1 MTIRKRLL
9 CLMLAASMLMMGL
22 SGCKDSSNETN
33 TVQVD
38 YNAEEVAK
46 YKDYLGEIP
55 ESDKD
60 YVVELGYRNCD
71 HMVAALVGEG
81 SGIFDAL
88 GLTVNITKTG
98 QIMEAM
104 ASGEMDVGY
113 QGIKGAIRSVNNG
126 APLFMAAANHLGG
139 SEYLV
144 VSNDIQDPEDLLG
157 KKLAIGNEAWKN
169 PQWCNWANSLNIP
182 SETDGN
188 YEIVDMGETDAL
200 IAMESR
206 SDRRLCNVRPVCLS
220 GRVRRYRTRYGNR
233 LGLQRKQTGR

>member
-1 MTIRKRLL
+1 MTMRKRLL
-9 CLMLAASMLMMGL
+9 CLMLAASMLIVGL
-22 SGCKDSSNETN
+22 TGCKDSSNDTN
-33 TVQVD
+33 TVQID
-38 YNAEEVAK
+38 YNAEEEVAK
-46 YKDYLGEIP
+46 YKDYLGEL
-55 ESDKD
+55 SDADKD
-60 YVVELGYRNCD
+60 YVIELGYNNCD

-113 QGIKGAIRSVNNG
+113 QGIQGAILSVNNG

-144 VSNDIQDPEDLLG
+144 VSNDIQEPEDLIG
-157 KKLAIGNEAWKN
+157 KKLAIGNEPWKS
-169 PQWCNWANSLNIP
+169 PQWSNWAEDLGIP
-182 SETDGN
+182 VMTEGN

-200 IAMESR
+200 LAMKAGQVDCFS
-206 SDRRLCNVRPVCLS
+206 
-220 GRVRRYRTRYGNR
+220 T
-233 LGLQRKQTGR
+233 

>member
-9 CLMLAASMLMMGL
+9 CLMLAASMLIVGL
-22 SGCKDSSNETN
+22 TGCKDSSNETN

-38 YNAEEVAK
+38 YNAEEEVAK

-55 ESDKD
+55 EADKD

-113 QGIKGAIRSVNNG
+113 QGIQGAILSVNNG

-144 VSNDIQDPEDLLG
+144 VSNDIQEPEDLIG
-157 KKLAIGNEAWKN
+157 KKLAIGNEPWRS
-169 PQWCNWANSLNIP
+169 PQWSNWAEDLGIP
-182 SETDGN
+182 VMTEGN

-200 IAMESR
+200 LAMKAGQVDCFS
-206 SDRRLCNVRPVCLS
+206 
-220 GRVRRYRTRYGNR
+220 T
-233 LGLQRKQTGR
+233 

>member
-1 MTIRKRLL
+1 MTIRKKFL
-9 CLMLAASMLMMGL
+9 CLMLAASMLIVGL
-22 SGCKDSSNETN
+22 TGCKDSSNETN

-38 YNAEEVAK
+38 YNAEEEVAK
-46 YKDYLGEIP
+46 YKNYLGEIP
-55 ESDKD
+55 EADKD
-60 YVVELGYRNCD
+60 FVVELGYRNCD

-113 QGIKGAIRSVNNG
+113 QGIQGAILSVNNG

-144 VSNDIQDPEDLLG
+144 VSNDIQEPEDLIG
-157 KKLAIGNEAWKN
+157 KKLAIGNEPWKS
-169 PQWCNWANSLNIP
+169 PQWSNWAEDLGIP
-182 SETDGN
+182 VMTEGN

-200 IAMESR
+200 LAMKAGQVDCFS
-206 SDRRLCNVRPVCLS
+206 
-220 GRVRRYRTRYGNR
+220 T
-233 LGLQRKQTGR
+233 

>member
-9 CLMLAASMLMMGL
+9 CLMLAASMLIVGL
-22 SGCKDSSNETN
+22 TGCKDSSNETN

-38 YNAEEVAK
+38 YNAEEEVAK

-55 ESDKD
+55 EADKD
-60 YVVELGYRNCD
+60 FVVELGYRNCD

-88 GLTVNITKTG
+88 GLTVIITKTG

-113 QGIKGAIRSVNNG
+113 QGIQGAILSVNNG

-144 VSNDIQDPEDLLG
+144 VSNDIQEPEDLIG
-157 KKLAIGNEAWKN
+157 KKLAIGNEPWKS
-169 PQWCNWANSLNIP
+169 PQWSNWAEDLGIP
-182 SETDGN
+182 VMTEGN

-200 IAMESR
+200 LAMKAGQVDCFS
-206 SDRRLCNVRPVCLS
+206 
-220 GRVRRYRTRYGNR
+220 T
-233 LGLQRKQTGR
+233 

>member
-1 MTIRKRLL
+1 MTMRKRLL
-9 CLMLAASMLMMGL
+9 CLMLAASMLIVGL
-22 SGCKDSSNETN
+22 TGCKDSSNETN

-38 YNAEEVAK
+38 YNAEEEVAK

-55 ESDKD
+55 EADKD

-113 QGIKGAIRSVNNG
+113 QGIEGAIRSVNNG

-200 IAMESR
+200 LAMKAGQVDAFS
-206 SDRRLCNVRPVCLS
+206 
-220 GRVRRYRTRYGNR
+220 T
-233 LGLQRKQTGR
+233 

>member
-22 SGCKDSSNETN
+22 SGCKDSSNDTN
-33 TVQVD
+33 TVQID
-38 YNAEEVAK
+38 YNAEEEVAK
-46 YKDYLGEIP
+46 YKDYLGEL
-55 ESDKD
+55 SDADKD
-60 YVVELGYRNCD
+60 YVIELGYNNCD
-71 HMVAALVGEG
+71 HMVASLIGQG

-88 GLTVNITKTG
+88 DLNVNVTKTG

-113 QGIKGAIRSVNNG
+113 QGINGAIRSVNNG

-200 IAMESR
+200 LAMKAGQVDAFS
-206 SDRRLCNVRPVCLS
+206 
-220 GRVRRYRTRYGNR
+220 T
-233 LGLQRKQTGR
+233 

>member
-9 CLMLAASMLMMGL
+9 CLMLAASMLIVGL
-22 SGCKDSSNETN
+22 TGCKDSSNDTN

-38 YNAEEVAK
+38 YNAEEEVAK

-55 ESDKD
+55 EADKD

-113 QGIKGAIRSVNNG
+113 QGIQGAILSVNNG

-144 VSNDIQDPEDLLG
+144 VSNDIQEPEDLIG
-157 KKLAIGNEAWKN
+157 KKLAIGNEPWKS
-169 PQWCNWANSLNIP
+169 PQWSNWAEDLGIP
-182 SETDGN
+182 VMTEGN

-200 IAMESR
+200 LAMKAGQVDCFS
-206 SDRRLCNVRPVCLS
+206 
-220 GRVRRYRTRYGNR
+220 T
-233 LGLQRKQTGR
+233 